1 MEGNRVFSHFS
12 LISISPHNIGHR
24 LAHVQR
30 RPCRWLGGSRLECP
44 RPEMLLLGEILK
56 FLSLRPRAA
65 DRPWLPGPGRGRG
78 KDGPRARRPLE
89 AGPSKLRVSWTPS
102 AEQRPAHHRTDGAPD
117 TEVQVQCHHCH
128 HCHCLFCHHF
138 LERQNCQSANTIISS
153 KQVDSKP
160 VCNVKM

>member
-1 MEGNRVFSHFS
+1 MEGNQDFHTF
-12 LISISPHNIGHR
+12 HR
-24 LAHVQR
+24 LAHVQK

-78 KDGPRARRPLE
+78 KDGPRVRRPLE

-117 TEVQVQCHHCH
+117 TEVQVQSVSSLSFSLLSSLSGTIKLSVCKH
-128 HCHCLFCHHF
+128 
-138 LERQNCQSANTIISS
+138 TIISS